1 MKLTQNQWIVVY
13 VLIAVVA
20 YWWFFARAGKKM
32 WFKTEAPAP
41 TEGEAEDMEA
51 ASEDLGYTREELSA
65 SRYHAGA
72 RRGQPLPLGILG
84 SMDNPM
90 GLAGTYNTSD
100 EHQGAG
106 GYVM

>member
-1 MKLTQNQWIVVY
+1 MKLTQNQWIVAY
-13 VLIAVVA
+13 VVIAVIA
-20 YWWFFARAGKKM
+20 YWWFFSRKGKGLKL
-32 WFKTEAPAP
+32 FGKRTEAPAP
-41 TEGEAEDMEA
+41 TVGEEEDIEA
-51 ASEDLGYTREELSA
+51 VSEDLGYTRAELSA

-72 RRGQPLPLGILG
+72 LS

-100 EHQGAG
+100 EHQGGG